1 MIATRDTLMLD
12 PQDSLAYAESIIA
25 TLREPFV
32 VLDKNLRVRTANAS
46 FYRDFHV
53 SKEETEGQFVYD
65 LGNGQWNIPKLRTLL
80 NEVLTKTPAIEDFEV
95 EHEFPT
101 IGQRNMLLNARRLG
115 IGLSLVQRL
124 VEMHG
129 GRVEVSS
136 VLGQGSEFVVRLP
149 IANCRLPFEAK
160 EDDTNQKLAIEN
172 RKSLRVLVVDDNV
185 DAAESLGLLLK
196 ASGHDVRTAYDGSKV
211 LEAALDYRPNVVL
224 LDIGLPGMNGY
235 EVAKQIRQQP
245 ALKNSVLVAMTG
257 YGQES
262 DRKSSHEAGFDHHL
276 VKPADFAKLL
286 QILAAVSESLP
297 T

>member
-136 VLGQGSEFVVRLP
+136 VLGQGSEFVVHLP
-149 IANCRLPFEAK
+149 VMLNPATQPQPPLEVTVEPIGL
-160 EDDTNQKLAIEN
+160 
-172 RKSLRVLVVDDNV
+172 SLRVLVVDDNV